1 MLDDEGSD
9 LILPNATVR
18 RPSELA
24 SCEEFLDQLRALWS
38 GGEFHEGVPLVFVR
52 LDGMNE
58 VRRRYGS
65 PAADRVMLGMAHRLR
80 AHVKRDDTV
89 VRFLP
94 AEVFILLSGEVSE
107 ENVLVVVRRLKAA
120 LVTPIPSVK
129 RRHAKLVK
137 VTVALVRARF
147 TSGRFQ
153 ILVDDDRLIDAPV
166 RAGNVAAG
174 DRRGHA
180 VQALRER
187 PHGQ

>member
-1 MLDDEGSD
+1 MLDDEGND
-9 LILPNATVR
+9 LLLPNETDGR
-18 RPSELA
+18 SSELA

-38 GGEFHEGVPLVFVR
+38 GAEGHETVPLVFVR

-65 PAADRVMLGMAHRLR
+65 PAADRVMVGMAHRLR
-80 AHVKRDDTV
+80 AHVRRDDTV

-94 AEVFILLSGEVSE
+94 AEVFILLSGKVSE

-137 VTVALVRARF
+137 VTVALVQARF
-147 TSGRFQ
+147 TNGRFQ

-166 RAGNVAAG
+166 TPGNMAAE
-174 DRRGHA
+174 DRRGQP
-180 VQALRER
+180 VQAFTER
-187 PHGQ
+187 PDGR